1 MSRTAAIVIT
11 MVLGLP
17 ILAMVAIAAVGGF
30 NPSLLT
36 TFLVGGVVMIFV
48 VGAIFEIKRLLD
60 GDGHLGSEPPHSG
73 PTKALG
79 ITVVDTPAQPEA
91 KTVEPARA
99 NAAVLEERGADAQIA
114 EPQIARATEPEPIIV
129 EHVREAEPVAIEP
142 KGVKKL
148 EPSAPMRIRSNPAP
162 PRPPHRRAS
171 EKAVGPSRRPPSNAG
186 TAPADSGTAQ
196 RRFVLRAGRW
206 LASEKLGS
214 EPPSGF
220 ERRHPA
226 GCETHDHRPE
236 WAAVTRPSPRRRRSA
251 HAGFRGVAKTNVCE
265 KRVPAEI
272 VRRPS

>member
-142 KGVKKL
+142 KGVKKTRAKRADADPI
-148 EPSAPMRIRSNPAP
+148 EPGPA
-162 PRPPHRRAS
+162 
-171 EKAVGPSRRPPSNAG
+171 
-186 TAPADSGTAQ
+186 APAAPKSKRKG
-196 RRFVLRAGRW
+196 GRTKQ
-206 LASEKLGS
+206 ATS
-214 EPPSGF
+214 
-220 ERRHPA
+220 
-226 GCETHDHRPE
+226 
-236 WAAVTRPSPRRRRSA
+236 V
-251 HAGFRGVAKTNVCE
+251 
-265 KRVPAEI
+265 
-272 VRRPS
+272 